1 MGKAHGKLG
10 KQKSRR
16 SFAVETDDYIDPYM
30 ESLRQ
35 SQEAYDPSFVSPEQ
49 YIKAKLKMLRK
60 EMYIEPTGKEV
71 AHLQSLKTRQ
81 AIDNAVHSIIDRH
94 WGDED

>member
-1 MGKAHGKLG
+1 MGKAHSKLG

-16 SFAVETDDYIDPYM
+16 SFAVETEDYTDPYL

-35 SQEAYDPSFVSPEQ
+35 AQEAYDPSFVSPEQ

-94 WGDED
+94 WGDEE